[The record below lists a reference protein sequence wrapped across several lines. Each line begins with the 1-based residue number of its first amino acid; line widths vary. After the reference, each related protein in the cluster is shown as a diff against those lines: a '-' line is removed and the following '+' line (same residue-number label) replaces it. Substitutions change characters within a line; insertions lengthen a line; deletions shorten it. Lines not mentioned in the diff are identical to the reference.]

1 MCSQVSPI
9 PQLWPASSWGPWAG
23 RKGNVS
29 SPLTLSTGVA
39 GRSSLARYHGSS
51 LDSDV
56 EPTSRSWER
65 SPHCQAPPPTASYGT
80 PSISL
85 TPAWKPSSAGWVALT
100 TAARRAPWDTA
111 HCPITVQQC
120 SCVSAFCHG
129 AGALATA
136 FSSDSCSIRGYAQ
149 LSGWAS

>member
-65 SPHCQAPPPTASYGT
+65 SPHCQAPPRHC
-80 PSISL
+80 IL
-85 TPAWKPSSAGWVALT
+85 
-100 TAARRAPWDTA
+100 WDTFNLSYPCLEA
-111 HCPITVQQC
+111 LLGRVGSFENSCQAGPLGHSPLPHHCATVQLRLC
-120 SCVSAFCHG
+120 ILPWG
-129 AGALATA
+129 
-136 FSSDSCSIRGYAQ
+136 RGSGHSFQ
-149 LSGWAS
+149 L